1 MLEYALI
8 RAYFIWI
15 NEMADTTGNQ
25 EYEAISL
32 ELRDMK
38 DRINQLASAI
48 GQDVRVLKEKNLKD
62 LTLTGLVADY
72 PLVQIDVDDD
82 GVTALGKLQ
91 KQILA
96 VEGDIPEV
104 DYGNVLTVKLTGL
117 VFDDLGQITATDTI
131 LQAFGKLQAQVSDID
146 PVNEFIEGF
155 TVATE
160 LDTIRDTDSTVT
172 AFGKTQKWINELD
185 LRADKA
191 DYGMGL
197 FNLMLNTEN
206 PTTAKPLQ
214 FMGGSVLFPTGM
226 SVQYVEGET
235 KVILDVG
242 EGHRHFNFND
252 MTNWLLERGDTYT
265 ISFRVKGTLKPVT
278 LTIHYFNGSSWG
290 VASELGELTIEQDW
304 TTLNTFTFTVPEDAV
319 FTSLKFDALSST
331 VGAFVSFENGSF
343 KCERGFVHNDWTPA
357 LSEMMEPNLD
367 ESIHAILTPFV
378 AATEIE
384 SVLNTDSIL
393 TALQKIQKYGYDA
406 YWKAIHIEDNY
417 AAASKHEVWWDDNAN
432 DKNWEGVFHLPE
444 DWRGEEARNFP
455 TWEAGV
461 MVVSKHDDFALIL
474 QEYTTYASL
483 KKWIRSFD
491 GTDWTA
497 WKVVLA

>member
-1 MLEYALI
+1 MLEYAII

-15 NEMADTTGNQ
+15 NEMAETTGNQ

-117 VFDDLGQITATDTI
+117 VFDDKGQITATDTV

-146 PVNEFIEGF
+146 PVNEFLEGF

-160 LDTIRDTDSTVT
+160 LDTIQDNDSTLT

-191 DYGMGL
+191 EYGFGL

-206 PTTAKPLQ
+206 PTAAKPLQ
-214 FMGGSVLFPTGM
+214 FLNGSVMTPTGM
-226 SVQYVEGET
+226 RIDYSENQDYIVLEVAEG
-235 KVILDVG
+235 D
-242 EGHRHFNFND
+242 RYFSFND
-252 MTNWLLERGDTYT
+252 IPNWLLERGDTYT
-265 ISFRVKGTLKPVT
+265 LSFRIRGGIPPVVLSMHHFDGSTWHRTEIGTLEFVNEW
-278 LTIHYFNGSSWG
+278 F
-290 VASELGELTIEQDW
+290 
-304 TTLNTFTFTVPEDAV
+304 TLNTFSFKVPDNAE
-319 FTSLKFDALSST
+319 FTSLRFDVNNAT
-331 VGAFVSFENGSF
+331 IGGAIAIEHSSF

-357 LSEMMEPNLD
+357 LSELASPNLS

-406 YWKAIHIEDNY
+406 YWKAVYIEDNY
-417 AAASKHEVWWDDNAN
+417 AAASKHEVGWDDNAN

-444 DWRGEEARNFP
+444 DWRGEKARNFP

-483 KKWIRSFD
+483 KKWIRSFN
-491 GTDWTA
+491 GTKWTA